1 MATQDPLPAGA
12 LDTDAVLVR
21 NLRADD
27 LDAMVRIDRAITGH
41 ARRGYY
47 EIKMKEALAPGTMRI
62 SLAAEEDGRLAG
74 FMLGSLYYGEFGLP
88 EPSAVLDTI
97 AVDPQLRGRRIGKAL
112 LRQLVTNLRALGI
125 DKIRTEVEW
134 DQFELMGFLASRG
147 FAPAR
152 RLCLDLDLGD
162 PAADP
167 SR

>member
-27 LDAMVRIDRAITGH
+27 LDAMVRIDRAITGR

-47 EIKMKEALAPGTMRI
+47 EIKMKEALATGTMRI

-88 EPSAVLDTI
+88 EPSAVLDTV

-125 DKIRTEVEW
+125 DKIRTEVAW

-162 PAADP
+162 PASDP